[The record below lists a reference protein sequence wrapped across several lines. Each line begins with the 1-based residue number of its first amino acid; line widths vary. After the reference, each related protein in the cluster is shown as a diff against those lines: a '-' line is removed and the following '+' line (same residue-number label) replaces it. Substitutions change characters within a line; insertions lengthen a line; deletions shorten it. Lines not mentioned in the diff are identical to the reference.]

1 MLLNGSPAGENM
13 TGRGLP
19 AGVVPW
25 DSERHPAS
33 AGPNGDAQ
41 TWEWVD
47 KDHGLVCELGS
58 ALAPAPRSKPPERP
72 ATTPRPS
79 GKTPRKFEYLEAL
92 RGRIGDGDHQI
103 TRPEYVALVMLGTYA
118 SADLT
123 SARPG
128 HARLAEDLGYT
139 GADPQRMVRRLL
151 ASLAR
156 KGYVVITHHGTNV
169 VGNVAAEY
177 RLTLPS
183 GRCRTGPL
191 RPSPWHR
198 A

>member
-1 MLLNGSPAGENM
+1 MLRNGSPAGANTES
-13 TGRGLP
+13 RGLP

-25 DSERHPAS
+25 DSDRHPPS

-47 KDHGLVCELGS
+47 KDRELVRELGS
-58 ALAPAPRSKPPERP
+58 PPAPMSTPSPRP

-79 GKTPRKFEYLEAL
+79 GKTPRKFQYREAL
-92 RGRIGDGDHQI
+92 RGRIGDRDDQI
-103 TRPEYVALVMLGTYA
+103 TRPEFVALAMLETYA
-118 SADLT
+118 DADLT

-139 GADPQRMVRRLL
+139 GADPQRIVRRLL
-151 ASLAR
+151 ASLTQ
-156 KGYVVITHHGTNV
+156 KGYIVVTHHGTNV

-177 RLTLPS
+177 RLTLPE
-183 GRCRTGPL
+183 
-191 RPSPWHR
+191 WEV
-198 A
+198 